1 MRQRNKTR
9 RVYEF
14 KDATVIVNLPLTA
27 ILDGIVRSRFSCEV
41 HPANGGEVKSSQDIR
56 AFYSWQAANIALEI
70 YRESIKK

>member
-41 HPANGGEVKSSQDIR
+41 HPAKGGEITTAQDIR

-70 YRESIKK
+70 YRQTIKK